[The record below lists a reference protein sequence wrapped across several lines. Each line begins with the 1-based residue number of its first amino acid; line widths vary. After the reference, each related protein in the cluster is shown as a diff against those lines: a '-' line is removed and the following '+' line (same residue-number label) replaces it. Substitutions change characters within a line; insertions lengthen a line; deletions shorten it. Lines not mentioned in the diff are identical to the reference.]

1 MHAPNANGGPPSTHP
16 IDVPR
21 RAELS
26 VIQYQLIGK
35 ITKSEGEQRSLA
47 CLLAKAFGL
56 GNLCGV
62 RW

>member
-1 MHAPNANGGPPSTHP
+1 MHAPNAKGGPPSTHP

-35 ITKSEGEQRSLA
+35 ITKSEDKR
-47 CLLAKAFGL
+47 K
-56 GNLCGV
+56 
-62 RW
+62 